1 MENREDFYYDDSD
14 NLESDDTMEK
24 EEGKIHAEVIS
35 TGIEFTLAR

>member
-24 EEGKIHAEVIS
+24 EEHYKFDTVS
-35 TGIEFTLAR
+35 F